1 MSLHEG
7 AKTLAANITP
17 LSSRAR
23 SRSRRGS
30 WRIAK
35 DLPASFRYASQGI
48 VYGFLSQRNFRIHLF
63 LGALVCALAIWLKLS
78 TNHFAVLVLT
88 VTAVLVLELLNTAI
102 EAAVDLAI
110 GRRYHPLARIAKDC
124 SAASVLV
131 ASISSL
137 IIAGL
142 LLLPPLLIQLGI

>member
-1 MSLHEG
+1 MLPSNKNKILSE
-7 AKTLAANITP
+7 KITP
-17 LSSRAR
+17 LSIR
-23 SRSRRGS
+23 SRIGKRRGS
-30 WRIAK
+30 WRIAN
-35 DLPASFRYASQGI
+35 DLPSSFRYAAQGI
-48 VYGFLSQRNFRIHLF
+48 AYGFLSQRNFRIHLF

>member
-1 MSLHEG
+1 MTPLERPKNLSS
-7 AKTLAANITP
+7 KITP
-17 LSSRAR
+17 LSSRFSSFA
-23 SRSRRGS
+23 RRGS
-30 WRIAK
+30 WRIAS
-35 DLPASFRYASQGI
+35 DLPASFRYAAQGI
-48 VYGFLSQRNFRIHLF
+48 AYSFRSQRNFRIHLF

-137 IIAGL
+137 IIAGF